1 MLDYQKWEDNHVEL
15 EKVRGYVNQYGRLRD
30 LQYAAYEMCARK
42 HGLTAKEL
50 FVLDIIWFSSDGDRK
65 SVV

>member
-30 LQYAAYEMCARK
+30 LQYAAYEMCAR
-42 HGLTAKEL
+42 
-50 FVLDIIWFSSDGDRK
+50 
-65 SVV
+65 